1 MLKDME
7 WEPSIPSMETCEKI
21 WLQTDCGKIDAKF
34 SEAEN
39 QKLDSGMYIRVA
51 ILIGKEMADLKPLT
65 EKIEAIENVK
75 CAIRRNDRL
84 LYVLLFVADCLTQQ
98 DIADMS
104 KYDVWHKHDKTAKRT
119 VMAFQEQLN
128 EIIREFDIHS
138 YQAYYAT
145 TNFGSFST
153 RAAGNLLY
161 EPGNDDIDQRF
172 FACPHESFEN
182 EVDRDLNGVKG
193 YRRIY
198 PIVTATD

>member
-1 MLKDME
+1 M
-7 WEPSIPSMETCEKI
+7 
-21 WLQTDCGKIDAKF
+21 
-34 SEAEN
+34 
-39 QKLDSGMYIRVA
+39 
-51 ILIGKEMADLKPLT
+51 
-65 EKIEAIENVK
+65 K